1 MKRIVSGIKP
11 TGDLTLGNYIGAMKH
26 WAAMSHEEGV
36 EHFFF
41 IPNLHALNA
50 RPEPKQL
57 HYDTRSMVAWLL
69 ASGVDPQKS
78 YIFVQSQVPAHS
90 ELTTILSNYTTI
102 GELNRMTQ
110 YKDKAKKNGEEGL
123 LVGLHNYPVL
133 MAADILLYD
142 ANEVPV
148 GDDQKQHVELT
159 RDIAT
164 RFNNIHGDTFK
175 VPEAVVAKQGARIMN
190 LQDPTRKMS
199 KSDVE
204 DGGNIYLTDDSA
216 TIEKKIMKAVTDSGS
231 VVAGGS
237 DKPAMTNLL
246 VIFSEL
252 SGKPVFEIEE
262 RYADKGYGDFKKDL
276 ASLVVSVLEPIQKQH
291 DHIMNA
297 DSKDK
302 SHIDQALEH
311 GWWRASELSN
321 AKLSEVKEKLGL
333 V

>member
-41 IPNLHALNA
+41 MANLHALNS
-50 RPEPKQL
+50 RPDPKQL

-69 ASGVDPQKS
+69 ATGMDPQKS

-90 ELTTILSNYTTI
+90 ELTTILNNYTTV

-110 YKDKAKKNGEEGL
+110 YKDKSQKSGEEGQ
-123 LVGLHNYPVL
+123 LVGLYNYPVL
-133 MAADILLYD
+133 MAADVLLYD
-142 ANEVPV
+142 GVEVPV
-148 GDDQKQHVELT
+148 GDDQKQHVELM

-164 RFNNIHGDTFK
+164 RFNNLHGDTFT
-175 VPEAVVAKQGARIMN
+175 VPTAVVAKQGARIMN
-190 LQDPTRKMS
+190 LQDPTKKMS

-204 DGGNIYLTDDSA
+204 DGGSIYLTDDASV
-216 TIEKKIMKAVTDSGS
+216 IEKKIMRAVTDSGS
-231 VVAGGS
+231 AVSAGE
-237 DKPAMTNLL
+237 DKPALTNLL

-252 SGKPVFEIEE
+252 SGNAISDIEE
-262 RYADKGYGDFKKDL
+262 KYAGQGYGEFKKDL
-276 ASLVVSVLEPIQKQH
+276 AELIIATLEPIQKKHNQ
-291 DHIMNA
+291 IMSA
-297 DSKDK
+297 DGKDK

>member
-41 IPNLHALNA
+41 MANLHALNA

-78 YIFVQSQVPAHS
+78 YVFVQSQVPAHS
-90 ELTTILSNYTTI
+90 ELANILNNFTTV

-110 YKDKAKKNGEEGL
+110 YKDKAQKSGEEGQ
-123 LVGLHNYPVL
+123 LVGLYNYPVL
-133 MAADILLYD
+133 MAADVLLYD
-142 ANEVPV
+142 ATQVPV
-148 GDDQKQHVELT
+148 GDDQKQHVELM
-159 RDIAT
+159 RDVAT
-164 RFNNIHGDTFK
+164 RFNNIYGDTFV
-175 VPEAVVAKQGARIMN
+175 VPDAVIAKQGARIMN
-190 LQDPTRKMS
+190 LQDPTKKMS
-199 KSDVE
+199 KTDID
-204 DGGNIYLTDDSA
+204 DGGSIYLTDDA
-216 TIEKKIMKAVTDSGS
+216 KTIEKKVMRAVTDSGS
-231 VVAGGS
+231 VVAAAE
-237 DKPAMTNLL
+237 DKPALTNLL

-252 SGKPVFEIEE
+252 SGKTIAELQEHF
-262 RYADKGYGDFKKDL
+262 AGQNYGDFKKEL
-276 ASLVVSVLEPIQKQH
+276 AELIISVLEPIQKKHTQ
-291 DHIMNA
+291 IMNS
-297 DSKDK
+297 DGKDK
-302 SHIDQALEH
+302 SHIDAALEH

-321 AKLSEVKEKLGL
+321 AKLGEVKEKLGL